1 MGNYA
6 SVGDSY
12 TKGESDGRYPL
23 NTDFENAINARY
35 TKSESDTRFQPKG
48 TYATLS
54 DIQNSIKTIP
64 SLDNTYTKVDSD
76 GKFQPKGNYAL
87 VGASYT
93 KAEDDAKFATFATK
107 TDLNNAAKSA
117 TDTFATKTDLNNAA
131 KSATDTFQPKGN
143 YALVGASYTTADSDG
158 RYPALATYNAA
169 IKTVND
175 ELADRY
181 TKGHSDTTFATKT
194 DLNNAA
200 SSATATFQPKGN
212 YALVGASYTT
222 ADSDRRYPALATYN
236 AAIKTVND
244 GLADRYTK
252 GYSDTTFATKTD
264 LNTAATNATNTFAT
278 KTDLNTAATNA
289 TNTFETKTRVQSL
302 VSTNTLNDLKP
313 KTMWCADGEL
323 CNFPTGKKGINWGYG
338 GSKIYD
344 DGHLTFETDDNFIY
358 KFNGEPKLKINNID
372 NGVTID
378 ANGSAGKNRMHISGG
393 ENLYLLNKGGV
404 IVSRAWGGNG
414 NLNVEG
420 GLIVQGRDILAELN
434 QCVRKDKKYGIRSA
448 RGGYLSDQGGW
459 KGKPQGADWWETM
472 YMDELPF

>member
-175 ELADRY
+175 
-181 TKGHSDTTFATKT
+181 
-194 DLNNAA
+194 
-200 SSATATFQPKGN
+200 
-212 YALVGASYTT
+212 
-222 ADSDRRYPALATYN
+222 
-236 AAIKTVND
+236 

-252 GYSDTTFATKTD
+252 GYSDT
-264 LNTAATNATNTFAT
+264 TFAT